1 MPALTRPIIAMT
13 VSIITNVPL
22 RPIRAKLICLARK
35 NGRRLAASQL
45 YEWFIASY
53 LGTTG
58 AITECRDQIT
68 AAYAGCYRSPY
79 SFVENVGDAADDSAD
94 YHFRRSDQAYESWSA
109 ERRCRNE

>member
-1 MPALTRPIIAMT
+1 MPALTRPIIAVT
-13 VSIITNVPL
+13 VSIMQTFLCVPYG
-22 RPIRAKLICLARK
+22 RSVICLARK
-35 NGRRLAASQL
+35 NGRQLAASQL

-53 LGTTG
+53 VGTTG

-94 YHFRRSDQAYESWSA
+94 YHFRRSDQAYESWTA